1 MKKLI
6 LAVILMT
13 GLLWAEER
21 KVTTGCQLSSV
32 GSNSVM
38 TPAGIY
44 SSKMWFSEIVP
55 VDKDVVKVVY
65 HLRHIDN
72 YVIYYTEYLK
82 KGDKFY
88 ERLDKTGNNYNVYTL
103 KEFGY
108 NVLKFDVKS
117 GEFKFTDLTTSY

>member
-1 MKKLI
+1 MNKTQLIDKIAANSGLTKADSKKALDAT
-6 LAVILMT
+6 LKAVKET
-13 GLLWAEER
+13 
-21 KVTTGCQLSSV
+21 
-32 GSNSVM
+32 
-38 TPAGIY
+38 
-44 SSKMWFSEIVP
+44 
-55 VDKDVVKVVY
+55 
-65 HLRHIDN
+65 
-72 YVIYYTEYLK
+72 LK